1 MLDFEFGWKLL
12 QGLLGLILEG
22 LDSRVVNW
30 QVQPATPGES
40 TQEFEGRCGIFS
52 SSSSQTPSAEL
63 TVNTAFLSA
72 CFFCTLSPH
81 AARKVLGD
89 KERFCM
95 PALLWKVKVDSY
107 RKFFGTCREIFD
119 KLSVISAKLSM
130 HVTSVDEAEKDW
142 RLFDI
147 WDRRFDKLPV
157 ISAKLSLRVTGADE
171 AEKDW
176 RLFDIWDWRFDK
188 LPVISAK
195 LSLRVTGVNASGK
208 ERCFSDF

>member
-81 AARKVLGD
+81 AA
-89 KERFCM
+89 
-95 PALLWKVKVDSY
+95 S
-107 RKFFGTCREIFD
+107 FFGSTAAVGDEYSRTALRKNKDKGKDRE
-119 KLSVISAKLSM
+119 K
-130 HVTSVDEAEKDW
+130 T
-142 RLFDI
+142 
-147 WDRRFDKLPV
+147 
-157 ISAKLSLRVTGADE
+157 
-171 AEKDW
+171 
-176 RLFDIWDWRFDK
+176 
-188 LPVISAK
+188 
-195 LSLRVTGVNASGK
+195 
-208 ERCFSDF
+208 